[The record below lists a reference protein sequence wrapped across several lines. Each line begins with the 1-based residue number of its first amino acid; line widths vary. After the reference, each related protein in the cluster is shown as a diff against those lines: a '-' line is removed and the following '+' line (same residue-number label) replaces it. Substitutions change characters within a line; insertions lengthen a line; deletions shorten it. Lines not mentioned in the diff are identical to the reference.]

1 MGNSFDTGNEALDAL
16 SAENV
21 LKVYG
26 TRALYEFKQLDI
38 LQQLSGEY
46 YDNKTRKEY
55 TLKDVIESKE
65 ADDNIMFQTAHWK
78 FTKGEKIPVHMFERD
93 LRTNILNHKE
103 LKDENGEL
111 YVVQTYIFE
120 KKENATGFSGSKSQ
134 LVMENRILTF
144 RCMWEY
150 FTELQ
155 NAWNRFFLE
164 TGLSSIISN
173 QDDVDSFK
181 SIDKFVKSLENN
193 FSESFYRTH
202 NMDMCKKI
210 TDSFSDTKAK
220 LNKNYIYLGTIE
232 DESFEFDAEAPKENS
247 DNGLRKKLQKANT
260 IIKKLVQRKNNEPL
274 EPTQGGE
281 VDTTDDSGDGGD
293 RGDSGDDNGDGK
305 MFKTELRF

>member
-1 MGNSFDTGNEALDAL
+1 MGNSFDTGNEALLEL

-26 TRALYEFKQLDI
+26 TRALTEFKQLDI

-46 YDNKTRKEY
+46 YDDKKREGY

-65 ADDNIMFQTAHWK
+65 ANDDIMFQRAHWK
-78 FTKGEKIPVHMFERD
+78 FTKGDKIAVHMFERD
-93 LRTNILNHKE
+93 LLRNVLNHKE
-103 LKDENGEL
+103 LKDKNGEFFT
-111 YVVQTYIFE
+111 VQTYIFE
-120 KKENATGFSGSKSQ
+120 QQENSTGFSGNLSQ

-164 TGLSSIISN
+164 TGLSSIISK

-193 FSESFYRTH
+193 FSASFFRTH

-210 TDSFSDTKAK
+210 TDSFSDTKAR
-220 LNKNYIYLGTIE
+220 LDKNYIYLDNIE
-232 DESFEFDAEAPKENS
+232 DETFDFDPNPPVGTTDS
-247 DNGLRKKLQKANT
+247 VLRGKLKKANT
-260 IIKKLVQRKNNEPL
+260 YNRELVQRLNGKSLVPAQES
-274 EPTQGGE
+274 
-281 VDTTDDSGDGGD
+281 DDSDDNDNVGDPGY
-293 RGDSGDDNGDGK
+293 DSGDDSE
-305 MFKTELRF
+305 FKTELRF